1 MVATRRSLRSRAS
14 RRALLHRARAGTPT
28 TTSKTSAAP
37 SYAAHSLCRSP
48 SPLRSLARARSPFKK
63 PERGNEAR
71 IKWTIGARNAFPPPG
86 ADSPRCSNLS
96 PHMEPPPVSRCAT
109 RPGPAGVLDAPR
121 APVVRSEADDGSGAK
136 RSTSDRRRENRSLWW
151 RHGGERARSC
161 CRGGRGRGGRC
172 LGRTVDG
179 VGKPDPFSDNK
190 CLVVES
196 RQKVGFPDP
205 CPDRPPSRPTAH
217 THTHTYALHVHPSA
231 IAYSCTLWPR
241 PARRCSDGQKSKAS
255 RKAS

>member
-1 MVATRRSLRSRAS
+1 MLRI
-14 RRALLHRARAGTPT
+14 P
-28 TTSKTSAAP
+28 SAAHP
-37 SYAAHSLCRSP
+37 
-48 SPLRSLARARSPFKK
+48 PLSAPLHARSPFKK

-161 CRGGRGRGGRC
+161 CWGGRGRGSRC

-205 CPDRPPSRPTAH
+205 CPDRPPTRPTAH
-217 THTHTYALHVHPSA
+217 THTHTHTHYIRPLSVSL
-231 IAYSCTLWPR
+231 TLWPR